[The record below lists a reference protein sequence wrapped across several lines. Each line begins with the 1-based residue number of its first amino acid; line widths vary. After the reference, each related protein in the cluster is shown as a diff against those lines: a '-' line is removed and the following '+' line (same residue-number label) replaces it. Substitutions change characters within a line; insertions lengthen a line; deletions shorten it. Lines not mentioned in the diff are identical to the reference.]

1 MRFNKIFAGPATE
14 VLPQVIEAVAG
25 PADVKPG
32 QIVTFVAGQFDQAG
46 AATQTQLLIVQ
57 DNYLA
62 MLGVD
67 DAYEEDETVIGL
79 IPLDD
84 QLFNVRFAAA
94 AALNRG
100 DKVVL
105 AANGLLQKLPA
116 AAATYIG
123 VGYADE
129 TVTVGASEDLVR
141 IRWTGPH
148 PIVVT

>member
-46 AATQTQLLIVQ
+46 AATQTQLFIAQ

-67 DAYEEDETVIGL
+67 DVYLEDETVIGL

-94 AALNRG
+94 TALSQG
-100 DKVVL
+100 DAVAL
-105 AANGLLQKLPA
+105 AANGLLQKLPVA
-116 AAATYIG
+116 VGTHIV

-129 TVTVGASEDLVR
+129 TVTVGAAEDLVR
-141 IRWTGPH
+141 IRWSGPR
-148 PIVVT
+148 PVTV

>member
-1 MRFNKIFAGPATE
+1 MRFNKIYAGPATE

-46 AATQTQLLIVQ
+46 TTTQTQLLIAQ

-67 DAYEEDETVIGL
+67 DVYREDETVIGL
-79 IPLDD
+79 IPLPD
-84 QLFNVRFAAA
+84 QLYNVRFAATA
-94 AALNRG
+94 SLARG

-116 AAATYIG
+116 AAGTYIA

-129 TVTVGASEDLVR
+129 TVVVGASEDLVR
-141 IRWTGPH
+141 IRWSGPH
-148 PIVVT
+148 TVTVT

>member
-32 QIVTFVAGQFDQAG
+32 QIITFVAGQFDQAG
-46 AATQTQLLIVQ
+46 VATQTQLLIAQ

-67 DAYEEDETVIGL
+67 DAYQEDETVIGL

-84 QLFNVRFAAA
+84 QLYNVRFAAA

-100 DKVVL
+100 DAVAL

-116 AAATYIG
+116 APGTYMV
-123 VGYADE
+123 VGHADE
-129 TVTVGASEDLVR
+129 TVIVGASEDLVR
-141 IRWTGPH
+141 IRWSGPR
-148 PIVVT
+148 PVTVT

>member
-46 AATQTQLLIVQ
+46 VATRTQLLIAQ

-67 DAYEEDETVIGL
+67 DAYQEDETVIGL

-94 AALNRG
+94 AALTRG
-100 DKVVL
+100 DAVAL

-116 AAATYIG
+116 AAGDYTV

-141 IRWTGPH
+141 IRWSGPH
-148 PIVVT
+148 VVTVA